1 MMQASEVHAEI
12 AATKVAFAAL
22 RQALNCALQ
31 PRAAPRSRRIG
42 DAGRRANE
50 LRFLDRLYTSHTGA
64 ALRAL
69 DAPRYLGPMYEWR
82 SSREAVVRTAITC
95 LIRLRRSP
103 EVGVHMTT
111 HFVVLNYLS
120 SIWPSDLE
128 WPPTIPRP
136 GPSKEAA

>member
-1 MMQASEVHAEI
+1 MQASEVRAEI
-12 AATKVAFAAL
+12 AATRAAL
-22 RQALNCALQ
+22 ANLKASLGCVFQ
-31 PRAAPRSRRIG
+31 PKTAPKSRRIG
-42 DAGRRANE
+42 DAGGRANE
-50 LRFLDRLYTSHTGA
+50 LRFLDRLYSSHTGA

-69 DAPRYLGPMYEWR
+69 DAPRYAGPMYEWKLPR
-82 SSREAVVRTAITC
+82 IAVKRRAIDC

-111 HFVVLNYLS
+111 HFVALNYLA

-136 GPSKEAA
+136 TPNKEAA

>member
-12 AATKVAFAAL
+12 AAT
-22 RQALNCALQ
+22 
-31 PRAAPRSRRIG
+31 RAAIANLKASLGCVFQPQTAPKSRRIG
-42 DAGRRANE
+42 DAGVRADN
-50 LRFLDRLYTSHTGA
+50 LRMLDQFFTNHTGC

-103 EVGVHMTT
+103 EAGVQMTT
-111 HFVVLNYLS
+111 HFVVLNYLA

-128 WPPTIPRP
+128 WPQSIPRP
-136 GPSKEAA
+136 IPKKEAA

>member
-31 PRAAPRSRRIG
+31 PKATPRSRRIG

-50 LRFLDRLYTSHTGA
+50 LRFLDRLYSSHTGA

-69 DAPRYLGPMYEWR
+69 DAPRYAGPMYEWKLPRIAVKR
-82 SSREAVVRTAITC
+82 SAIDC

-111 HFVVLNYLS
+111 HFVALNYLA

-136 GPSKEAA
+136 TPNKEAA